1 MHVSEKKLL
10 FIKNQIQGFD
20 LQFQLSKNFSSSDPE
35 HRLNIRS
42 FLREKYSS
50 HFNRNQLA
58 LLSDLTLLPEASEGV
73 FSVSHCKSIGGF
85 SYSNFMHGFD
95 VEQIVRISNPV
106 ILRTSSDYERSL
118 PPDIKF
124 LWVAKEAA
132 FKAYGR
138 THKDLIMTDIICES
152 WRSHSDTGIHSFRI
166 TSEKTLESKM
176 NQGFL
181 FSEEDVLMA
190 IYFK

>member
-1 MHVSEKKLL
+1 MQIPEKKLL
-10 FIKNQIQGFD
+10 FIRNQVQDFD
-20 LQFQLSKNFSSSDPE
+20 LQLQLSKKFSSAELLYRES
-35 HRLNIRS
+35 IRAC
-42 FLREKYSS
+42 LLEKYSA
-50 HFNRNQLA
+50 HFNRSQLA
-58 LLSDLTLLPEASEGV
+58 GLYDLNVLPEASKGV
-73 FSVSHCKSIGGF
+73 FSISHCKSIGGF
-85 SYSNFMHGFD
+85 SYSSFMHGFD
-95 VEQIVRISNPV
+95 VEQIARISNPV
-106 ILRTSSDYERSL
+106 ILRTSSEQERSL

-132 FKAYGR
+132 FKAHGR
-138 THKDLIMTDIICES
+138 TQKDLIMTDIECHS
-152 WRSHSDTGIHSFRI
+152 WRSHSDTGVHSFRI